1 MKYSKK
7 TERKLLEIAM
17 QHMPPV
23 ADRGDLKTRNSDSE
37 GCFALHFFLEGKKL
51 THLSLI
57 LRAKV
62 LCNLFCAP
70 EVRER
75 CKSRLSDGRPHI
87 L

>member
-37 GCFALHFFLEGKKL
+37 DFLNVAGWGLRDALMEAYELGKDEKGENR
-51 THLSLI
+51 H
-57 LRAKV
+57 
-62 LCNLFCAP
+62 
-70 EVRER
+70 ER
-75 CKSRLSDGRPHI
+75 
-87 L
+87 

>member
-37 GCFALHFFLEGKKL
+37 DFLNVAVWG
-51 THLSLI
+51 
-57 LRAKV
+57 LRQ
-62 LCNLFCAP
+62 
-70 EVRER
+70 
-75 CKSRLSDGRPHI
+75 G
-87 L
+87 

>member
-37 GCFALHFFLEGKKL
+37 DFLNLAVWRLRDALMEAYELGKDEKGENR
-51 THLSLI
+51 H
-57 LRAKV
+57 
-62 LCNLFCAP
+62 
-70 EVRER
+70 ER
-75 CKSRLSDGRPHI
+75 
-87 L
+87 

>member
-37 GCFALHFFLEGKKL
+37 DFLNVAVCGLRDALMEAYELGKDEKGENR
-51 THLSLI
+51 H
-57 LRAKV
+57 
-62 LCNLFCAP
+62 
-70 EVRER
+70 ER
-75 CKSRLSDGRPHI
+75 
-87 L
+87 